1 MNSFDT
7 TIGQA
12 FSRRA
17 MSVYAACAA
26 VALPALCVSP
36 TFGQTRPAAPP
47 PKAPAPAPAKPAGP
61 PPSGK
66 EGADVKVTDYG
77 TVDLAVQDT
86 DLAQVLQMLSIQSK
100 KNIITSK
107 AVSATVT
114 ANLYDVTFYE
124 ALKAILEVNGY
135 TFYEE
140 GNFIYVITQ
149 EEAKQL
155 EQARRKTESRIFN
168 LQYLSATDAHDFVTP
183 LLSQGGKSSFR
194 GDVTP
199 GFKADVTN
207 GGADSYAFT
216 AKLVVNDYPEHLEAI
231 STLLKDLDTP
241 PQQVLVEATVL
252 QTSLDEANAFGID
265 FTVLGSLNFTDLTA
279 PLAAVTNLFNG
290 KDPANGFQPSDN
302 NA

>member
-66 EGADVKVTDYG
+66 EGADVNVTDYG

-107 AVSATVT
+107 SVSATVT

-135 TFYEE
+135 TYYEE
-140 GNFIYVITQ
+140 GNIIYVITR
-149 EEAKQL
+149 EEAEAIEK
-155 EQARRKTESRIFN
+155 ASRKTESRIFD
-168 LQYLSATDAHDFVTP
+168 LQHLSATDANEFVLP
-183 LLSQGGKSSFR
+183 LLSEAGKSSFR
-194 GDVTP
+194 GDVTA
-199 GFKADVTN
+199 GFKPDVSD
-207 GGADSYAFT
+207 GGADTYAF
-216 AKLVVNDYPEHLEAI
+216 
-231 STLLKDLDTP
+231 
-241 PQQVLVEATVL
+241 
-252 QTSLDEANAFGID
+252 NAR
-265 FTVLGSLNFTDLTA
+265 L
-279 PLAAVTNLFNG
+279 
-290 KDPANGFQPSDN
+290 
-302 NA
+302 